1 MFCSAYLPLEREGND
16 IYALLSYRSEC
27 VCVCVP
33 MCVCVCMCVCQFKP
47 YTILAYVCICR
58 EKRLLARWLPHEY
71 LALFFPSQIFGVP
84 PSLSP
89 SLSLSSFWQREGVE
103 SKWERW
109 IWGNNIWISLP
120 FWRHFFLHVLLLL
133 RCYGYNNMP

>member
-1 MFCSAYLPLEREGND
+1 LTE
-16 IYALLSYRSEC
+16 
-27 VCVCVP
+27 
-33 MCVCVCMCVCQFKP
+33 
-47 YTILAYVCICR
+47 
-58 EKRLLARWLPHEY
+58 
-71 LALFFPSQIFGVP
+71 
-84 PSLSP
+84 
-89 SLSLSSFWQREGVE
+89 REGVE